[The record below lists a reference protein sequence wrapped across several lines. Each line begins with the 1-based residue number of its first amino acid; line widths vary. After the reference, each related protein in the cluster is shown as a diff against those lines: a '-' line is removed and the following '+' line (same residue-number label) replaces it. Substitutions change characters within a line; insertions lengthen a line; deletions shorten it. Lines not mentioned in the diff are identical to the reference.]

1 MPRVR
6 VRRLPGV
13 SEVFSVWPK
22 KESLLK
28 RQQNKNII
36 PVEVSDLVLNLDSEN
51 SPYVRPFDPDI
62 DGKPVSPT
70 HQRWNELRSVRE
82 LVARQDALTKK
93 YRNQA
98 TNTASRKFNIWRITN
113 YDILFVALR
122 GPLTKKQSHY
132 EKYVMN
138 KTNILFDENGIPYN
152 VLNSTSKTIA
162 YMLHRQKVSDRQE
175 PTRNDLDRFQRAVK
189 ARDSLFAIDRLITG
203 VIGTPTGRW
212 LVANSADVIGR
223 ACGSILWKVSPQEM
237 LSFLNNL
244 IILLQQEKA
253 DIPPVLLQCAISTSI
268 QSGVLETAQ
277 KYIGMTRNK
286 RVTPNGTQVNFILGS
301 LEKLITSYAADINPH
316 TRGDPTYPLLA
327 IYSFLTGRV
336 MGEKEWQPSLWD
348 FISDRAMWKACHE
361 RYLSCLARLGAFR
374 AMWHVW
380 RMHPRRPM
388 EDVPKAEAFARAING
403 AMSVN
408 PHLTKLSL
416 APSFTR
422 VGQTYTDHF
431 QSEIIA
437 IIEST
442 KVILTPQP
450 ESPDVQEEE
459 RERVF
464 PIGSKDI
471 EACFENGEVGAS
483 MVFLQSLLSSRI
495 PANVNEADNEEDN
508 DADSKPS

>member
-13 SEVFSVWPK
+13 SKVFSLWPK
-22 KESLLK
+22 EESLLK

-36 PVEVSDLVLNLDSEN
+36 PAEVSDLVLDLDSEN
-51 SPYVRPFDPDI
+51 SPYVRPYDPDV
-62 DGKPVSPT
+62 DGTPVSPKQ
-70 HQRWNELRSVRE
+70 QRWNELKSVRK
-82 LVARQDALTKK
+82 LVAGQDALSKK
-93 YRNQA
+93 YQEQA

-113 YDILFVALR
+113 YDILFFALR
-122 GPLTKKQSHY
+122 GPLAKKQSHY

-138 KTNILFDENGIPYN
+138 KTSILFDQNGIPYN

-162 YMLHRQKVSDRQE
+162 YMLHRQKVSNRWE
-175 PTRNDLDRFQRAVK
+175 PTRDDLDQFQRAVK
-189 ARDSLFAIDRLITG
+189 AHDSLFAIDRLITG

-212 LVANSADVIGR
+212 LIANSAHVIGR
-223 ACGSILWKVSPQEM
+223 ACGSILWKVSPKEM

-244 IILLQQEKA
+244 IILLQEEEA
-253 DIPPVLLQCAISTSI
+253 DIPPILLLCAISVSI
-268 QSGVLETAQ
+268 QSGVFETAQ
-277 KYIGMTRNK
+277 KYIGMTRH
-286 RVTPNGTQVNFILGS
+286 RSVTPNSTQVNSILGS
-301 LEKLITSYAADINPH
+301 LEKLITSYAADIKSH

-348 FISDRAMWKACHE
+348 FISDGSMWKACHE

-380 RMHPRRPM
+380 RMHPKRLM
-388 EDVPKAEAFARAING
+388 EDASKAEAFAKAING
-403 AMSVN
+403 AMSAN

-422 VGQTYTDHF
+422 VGPTYSAHF
-431 QSEIIA
+431 QREIIA
-437 IIEST
+437 IIESA
-442 KVILTPQP
+442 KIILTPQP
-450 ESPDVQEEE
+450 ESTDVQEE
-459 RERVF
+459 REGVS
-464 PIGSKDI
+464 PISSKDI
-471 EACFENGEVGAS
+471 EVCFEKGVGAS

-495 PANVNEADNEEDN
+495 PADVN
-508 DADSKPS
+508 DAGNDAGS